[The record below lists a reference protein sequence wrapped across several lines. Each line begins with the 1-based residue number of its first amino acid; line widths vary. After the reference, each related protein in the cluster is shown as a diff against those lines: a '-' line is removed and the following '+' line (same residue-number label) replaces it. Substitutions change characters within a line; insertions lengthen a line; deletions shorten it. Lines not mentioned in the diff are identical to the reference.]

1 MTPDII
7 IRNGMVFDGLG
18 SPPQSV
24 DIAVHNGVIAET
36 GKLPATAK
44 CEIDATGLYV
54 APGFIDIHSHSD
66 FTLLVDPRAISS
78 ITQGV
83 TLEIIGNCGHGCFP
97 LINKQLAKNSIYG
110 ISDDVT
116 LDWSTPSAY
125 LDRLEAASPAVN
137 VMTLVPNGQLRQAV
151 VGLKNR
157 PADSAEIAQMLHYL
171 EEGLEAGA
179 FGFSTGLE
187 YPVEVGVT
195 AQEIGALLKPVA
207 RQGLLYASHTRWRDK
222 KSVTAVEEALQTAR
236 DAGIRLQISHLLP
249 RGGRADC
256 LACLEVVDRAHRDGQ
271 DISFDMHTREFSL
284 TFLHAMLPAWAME
297 GGLAGLR
304 SVISNPE
311 NRARIHAHPSIV
323 TGGSGGWPEVT
334 LLDNNVAPE
343 FGRKNFAEIGAAMN
357 MPPSDAAL
365 ELLARS
371 ANSPHPLMMI
381 RPVYEPRDQDLAFEH
396 DLCVPGGD
404 ATALCP
410 DGPLAGSAFHGAY
423 SWASWFYRSS
433 VRDRRIL
440 TPEAAIHKLTGQ
452 PAAIMNLSRR
462 GVLTPGAFAD
472 IVVFDPDEFGERAT
486 TWEPNQTAVGM
497 KHVIVNGEL
506 AIYDGRLTDK
516 RSGQVIRKKSS

>member
-1 MTPDII
+1 MTADIV
-7 IRNGMVFDGLG
+7 IRGGAVFDGTG
-18 SPPQSV
+18 SPPRAI
-24 DIAVHNGVIAET
+24 DIAIHDGVIVET
-36 GKLPATAK
+36 GNISATGK
-44 CEIDATGLYV
+44 CDIDASGLYV

-78 ITQGV
+78 IAQGV
-83 TLEIIGNCGHGCFP
+83 TLEVIGNCGHGCFP
-97 LINKQLAKNSIYG
+97 LINKQLARNSIYG
-110 ISDDVT
+110 ISNDVP

-137 VMTLVPNGQLRQAV
+137 VVTLVPNGQLRQAV
-151 VGLKNR
+151 VGLKSR
-157 PADSAEIAQMLHYL
+157 PADNTEIRQMLHYL

-179 FGFSTGLE
+179 LGFSTGLE
-187 YPVEVGVT
+187 YPVEAGVS
-195 AQEIGALLKPVA
+195 AKEIGELLKPVA

-222 KSVTAVEEALQTAR
+222 KSVPAVEEALHTAR

-256 LACLEVVDRAHRDGQ
+256 EACLETVNHAHRNGQ
-271 DISFDMHTREFSL
+271 DVSFDMHTREFSL

-297 GGLAGLR
+297 NGLAELR
-304 SVISNPE
+304 SVIAKPE
-311 NRARIHAHPSIV
+311 NRARIHSHPSIV

-334 LLDNNVAPE
+334 LLDNTVAPE

-357 MPPSDAAL
+357 MPPGDAAL

-371 ANSPHPLMMI
+371 ASSAHPLMMI

-410 DGPLAGSAFHGAY
+410 DGPLSGSSFHGAY
-423 SWASWFYRSS
+423 SWAAWFYRSS
-433 VRDRRIL
+433 VRERHIL

-452 PAAIMNLSRR
+452 PAIMKLSRR
-462 GVLTPGAFAD
+462 GVLAAGACAD
-472 IVVFDPDEFGERAT
+472 VVVFDPSEFGEKAT

-497 KHVIVNGEL
+497 KHVIVNGQL
-506 AIYDGRLTDK
+506 AIHDNKITQN
-516 RSGQVIRKKSS
+516 RSGHVIRKQSG